1 MLIEQKDVNDSVFR
15 GKPLFHTFSLFVSG
29 TLQKKNIQK
38 TVKINVFGLNLI
50 RIGTILYPASKF
62 LRS

>member
-15 GKPLFHTFSLFVSG
+15 GKPLFHAFSLFVSG
-29 TLQKKNIQK
+29 TLQKKLQK
-38 TVKINVFGLNLI
+38 AVKINVFGANLI
-50 RIGTILYPASKF
+50 RIGTILYLASKF